1 MVLPHVDK
9 IEQQPNGT
17 GGVKLALSVLL
28 TGFEKDESVT
38 ITGYA
43 TQNSGAMVNI
53 FDTQTVDSVNDD
65 NVANVTVYVTP
76 PQEFKPEEEIT
87 IVISAAKVWMTV
99 LKKDDTDTLATLSS
113 LTESTVC
120 VSKMFTMA
128 PLFWVA

>member
-17 GGVKLALSVLL
+17 GGAKLALSVLL

-43 TQNSGAMVNI
+43 TQNSGGMVNI
-53 FDTQTVDSVNDD
+53 FDTQTVDSVSFDG
-65 NVANVTVYVTP
+65 VADVTVYVTP
-76 PQEFKPEEEIT
+76 PQEFKPDEEIT

-99 LKKDDTDTLATLSS
+99 LKKDDTDP
-113 LTESTVC
+113 
-120 VSKMFTMA
+120 A
-128 PLFWVA
+128 PGTTTWKAEYYPGAPSQGGQGPTWS

>member
-43 TQNSGAMVNI
+43 TQSSGSMVNI
-53 FDTQTVDSVNDD
+53 FATQTVESVSSDG
-65 NVANVTVYVTP
+65 VGTVIVYVTP
-76 PQEFKPEEEIT
+76 PEEFKPEEDIT

-99 LKKDDTDTLATLSS
+99 LKKDDTDP
-113 LTESTVC
+113 
-120 VSKMFTMA
+120 A
-128 PLFWVA
+128 PGTTTWKAEYYPGAPGQGGQGSAWGG

>member
-17 GGVKLALSVLL
+17 GVKLALSVLL
-28 TGFEKDESVT
+28 TGFEPNESVT

-43 TQNSGAMVNI
+43 TQNSGTMVNI
-53 FDTQTVDSVNDD
+53 FDTQTVGSVSSDK
-65 NVANVTVYVTP
+65 VANVTVYVTP

-99 LKKDDTDTLATLSS
+99 LKKDGTDPAPDTTTWQAEYYTG
-113 LTESTVC
+113 
-120 VSKMFTMA
+120 A
-128 PLFWVA
+128 PGQGGQGPAWS

>member
-28 TGFEKDESVT
+28 TGFEPDESVT

-99 LKKDDTDTLATLSS
+99 LKKDDTDTAPGAT
-113 LTESTVC
+113 TWKAEYYPG
-120 VSKMFTMA
+120 A
-128 PLFWVA
+128 PGQGGQAPAWG

>member
-99 LKKDDTDTLATLSS
+99 LKKDDTDTAPGTTTWKAEYYPGAPGQTGQGAT
-113 LTESTVC
+113 
-120 VSKMFTMA
+120 
-128 PLFWVA
+128 WG

>member
-17 GGVKLALSVLL
+17 GVKLALSVLL

-43 TQNSGAMVNI
+43 TQSSGAMVNI
-53 FDTQTVDSVNDD
+53 FDTQTVDSVSDG
-65 NVANVTVYVTP
+65 VADVTVYVTP

-99 LKKDDTDTLATLSS
+99 LKRDDTDA
-113 LTESTVC
+113 
-120 VSKMFTMA
+120 A
-128 PLFWVA
+128 PGTTTWKAEYYPGAPGPGGQGPAWG

>member
-1 MVLPHVDK
+1 MVNPHVDK

-28 TGFEKDESVT
+28 TGFEPDESVT

-43 TQNSGAMVNI
+43 TQNSGAMVTI
-53 FDTQTVDSVNDD
+53 SDTQTVDSVNDD

-99 LKKDDTDTLATLSS
+99 LKEDEHAKANGFTAWKAEYYPGGPDPAT
-113 LTESTVC
+113 
-120 VSKMFTMA
+120 
-128 PLFWVA
+128 WG